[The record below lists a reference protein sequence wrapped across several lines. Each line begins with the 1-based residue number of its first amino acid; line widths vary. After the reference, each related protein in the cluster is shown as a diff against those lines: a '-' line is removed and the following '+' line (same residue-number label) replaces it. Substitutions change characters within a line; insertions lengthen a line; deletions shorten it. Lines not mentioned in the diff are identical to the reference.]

1 MYEIIM
7 HTLEHTLEESLGL
20 LPFLLITYIIM
31 EYIEHKMSA
40 HTSRMVGRSGKFG
53 PLIGAL
59 AGVFPQC
66 GTFDTLYEGD
76 HCDHCRSSVRFCYFC
91 YSKRA

>member
-31 EYIEHKMSA
+31 EYID
-40 HTSRMVGRSGKFG
+40 F
-53 PLIGAL
+53 
-59 AGVFPQC
+59 
-66 GTFDTLYEGD
+66 
-76 HCDHCRSSVRFCYFC
+76 
-91 YSKRA
+91 